1 MEAKYADAEDRGLSA
16 KRGVS
21 GGVLAK
27 AKGIAPGGSAGA
39 GTAGAG
45 NVGTAQAKGRP
56 RYGLL
61 PPIGIASEGS
71 TTLAEDAEGERQVEA
86 EWEALRRKKKEGE
99 IKVSSDAT
107 AQSILRGFRINSM
120 RMRDAVTGRLMWVS
134 GDWGDDMFEQEKI
147 ARVPASILN
156 CRAVAREVNFSS
168 DELMENFRLEQRV
181 FFQGVCMEEWFFKF
195 GFVIPGSTNNWEQT
209 IYAADRSAMLP
220 AHMLSGNITIETSF
234 FDGDLFVSSSVVRIF
249 YDGKEPCK

>member
-1 MEAKYADAEDRGLSA
+1 MEAKYADADERGVGA
-16 KRGVS
+16 KRAAS

-27 AKGIAPGGSAGA
+27 AKGVAPGGPTGAAAAVAGA
-39 GTAGAG
+39 GA
-45 NVGTAQAKGRP
+45 AQAKAKPRP
-56 RYGLL
+56 GFL
-61 PPIGIASEGS
+61 PPIAIAGEGGA
-71 TTLAEDAEGERQVEA
+71 TAAEDAEGERQAEA
-86 EWEALRRKKKEGE
+86 EWDALRRKKKEGE

-120 RMRDAVTGRLMWVS
+120 RMRDAVSGKLMWVS
-134 GDWGDDMFEQEKI
+134 GDWGDNMFEQEKV

-168 DELMENFRLEQRV
+168 DELMENFRLEQRI
-181 FFQGVCMEEWFFKF
+181 FFKGVCMEEWFFKF

-249 YDGKEPCK
+249 YDGKEPSK

>member
-1 MEAKYADAEDRGLSA
+1 MEAKYADADERGVGA
-16 KRGVS
+16 KRGAS

-27 AKGIAPGGSAGA
+27 AKGVAPGGPAGALAAVAGA
-39 GTAGAG
+39 GA
-45 NVGTAQAKGRP
+45 AQAKAKP
-56 RYGLL
+56 RHGLL
-61 PPIGIASEGS
+61 PPIAIAGEGGA
-71 TTLAEDAEGERQVEA
+71 TAAEDAEGERQAEA
-86 EWEALRRKKKEGE
+86 EWDALRRKKKEGE

-120 RMRDAVTGRLMWVS
+120 RMRDAVSGKLMWVS
-134 GDWGDDMFEQEKI
+134 GDWGDNMFEQEKV

-249 YDGKEPCK
+249 YDGKEPSK